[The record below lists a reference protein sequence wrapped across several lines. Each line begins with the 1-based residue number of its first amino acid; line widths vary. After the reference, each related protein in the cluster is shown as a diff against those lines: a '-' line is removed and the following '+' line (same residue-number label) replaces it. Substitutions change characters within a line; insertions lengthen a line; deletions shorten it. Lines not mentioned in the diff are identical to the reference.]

1 MGEEKLELKQLE
13 FQEKEREREAQLKL
27 KEIEYKEKELAA
39 QLKLKELELKGTT
52 AIDTRAMEKADRP
65 LFDVSKHIRF
75 VPTFS
80 EIEVDKYFL
89 HFEKVACSLKWPRD
103 FCGHCVVKHT
113 GRKGQRSLLSAL
125 LKRVASTK

>member
-1 MGEEKLELKQLE
+1 MKRLE

-52 AIDTRAMEKADRP
+52 AIDTGATEKADG
-65 LFDVSKHIRF
+65 LSFDVSKHIRF

-80 EIEVDKYFL
+80 ETEVDKYFYI
-89 HFEKVACSLKWPRD
+89 S
-103 FCGHCVVKHT
+103 
-113 GRKGQRSLLSAL
+113 RK
-125 LKRVASTK
+125 